1 MSNASHLRPD
11 LSFTAPAHGW
21 RFSVIECA
29 SEAYFEFAIID
40 ADGELR
46 PLANGDTVAVVR
58 RDSALRLLATLLA
71 NWGCT
76 TEAAVEQANRAI
88 AFEEDGAPFPLLG
101 GSRAVLRTLFHY
113 YSKGG
118 YGTEAPTVEVAR
130 AVEYVDDE
138 TLTNFVTALVRRQVA
153 NKLVPSR
160 ANYIRESSGL

>member
-11 LSFTAPAHGW
+11 LSFTASVHGW

-40 ADGELR
+40 ADGELQ

-58 RDSALRLLATLLA
+58 RDNAVRLLATLIA
-71 NWGCT
+71 NEGCT

-88 AFEEDGAPFPLLG
+88 AFEEDGAPLPLLVEA
-101 GSRAVLRTLFHY
+101 RDVLRTLFHY
-113 YSKGG
+113 YSKSG
-118 YGTEAPTVEVAR
+118 YGTEPPTIEVSR

-138 TLTNFVTALVRRQVA
+138 TLANFVTALVLRPVA
-153 NKLVPSR
+153 NNLVPGR
-160 ANYIRESSGL
+160 VAFIRDSSGL